1 MEGQSSIWEFLLWA
15 SPSSLLP
22 PPQEAGE
29 CLSRL
34 PRQFVL
40 VISKHWALP
49 HSLHSSNGQKPR
61 PGLDQSP
68 GLSAPELGKPV
79 GNRTRPTWGRG
90 TKTRLPSELH
100 GSQRRFFIKKF
111 PDLSLE
117 SEGIRS
123 WDTESFGAPVPNSFL
138 RGDQQF
144 NSQQDPSP
152 TLGLGAIPQLLP
164 EASVETE
171 EEMGEGR
178 PWLKFSPLPL
188 LIGHHLPAPARQ
200 SSRNGAQPVERRERA
215 GGGLAGAA
223 GARGWLQLSPPAI
236 PPTSS
241 RNHGDGRRRAGGS

>member
-1 MEGQSSIWEFLLWA
+1 MDRNQGLAWISRQA
-15 SPSSLLP
+15 SLL
-22 PPQEAGE
+22 
-29 CLSRL
+29 L
-34 PRQFVL
+34 
-40 VISKHWALP
+40 
-49 HSLHSSNGQKPR
+49 
-61 PGLDQSP
+61 
-68 GLSAPELGKPV
+68 ELGKPV

-100 GSQRRFFIKKF
+100 SSQRRFFIKKF
-111 PDLSLE
+111 PDLSLG
-117 SEGIRS
+117 SEGIRRR
-123 WDTESFGAPVPNSFL
+123 DTESLGAPVPNSFL

-164 EASVETE
+164 EAGVETE

-215 GGGLAGAA
+215 GGGLARAA